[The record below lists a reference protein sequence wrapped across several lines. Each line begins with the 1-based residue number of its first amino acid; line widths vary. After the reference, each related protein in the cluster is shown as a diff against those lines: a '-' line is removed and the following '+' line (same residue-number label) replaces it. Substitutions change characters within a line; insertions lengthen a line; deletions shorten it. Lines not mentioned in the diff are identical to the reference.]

1 MWGGAQGSWGLRYKE
16 VCVRK
21 KGEEREPDRGRGMAL
36 CPGGGGKRGAGVGT
50 GVGREFGLVNNVVG
64 PQTTVVRLGDIAL
77 AA

>member
-1 MWGGAQGSWGLRYKE
+1 
-16 VCVRK
+16 
-21 KGEEREPDRGRGMAL
+21 MAL

>member
-1 MWGGAQGSWGLRYKE
+1 M
-16 VCVRK
+16 RK
-21 KGEEREPDRGRGMAL
+21 KGEERQPDRGRGMAL